1 MGIRKQL
8 FSKYMKHIF
17 LVAFLVPVI
26 CIGQETTGDALVTPK
41 RQKSIIRVG
50 GAGADIQGFSNQAI
64 QIAVD
69 ALPSEGGTV
78 KVDEGVF
85 TMMAPVRLR
94 SNVKLVGSGPRTI
107 LRRIDGCQS
116 KFIIDADYGELKVT
130 VQDAS
135 KFKPGMS
142 IQITNKPYSDCWD
155 VSTAVITDIVKDT
168 LYFDTHLIRDY
179 ESKLD
184 GVVSNAGSCVSVYGV
199 HDVVVSDL
207 SIDGNKD
214 KNFLLDGCNGGG
226 IAIIKSNNV
235 VVDRVVVKDFNGEGI
250 TWQITNN
257 VTIRNSEIFGCTNM
271 GLHPGTGSP
280 NTVIENTKSHNNKV
294 GLFICWRVQNSV
306 VKNNVFSDNLTN
318 GISTG
323 HKDSDVLFE
332 GNTINGNGA
341 DGVYIRE
348 EDFSNSPHRNTFI
361 SNTIEDNKGYGVY
374 VGSDTRD
381 LEFKNNVIKNSK
393 KDVQKAAFYLAN
405 KKYKIKETNNE
416 ISGHAE
422 GDIVYGKPK

>member
-1 MGIRKQL
+1 
-8 FSKYMKHIF
+8 MKHIF
-17 LVAFLVPVI
+17 LIAFIVPAFCV
-26 CIGQETTGDALVTPK
+26 GQNTTGDALVTPK
-41 RQKSIIRVG
+41 RPKTVIHVG

-64 QIAVD
+64 QLAVD
-69 ALPSEGGTV
+69 ALPAEGGTV
-78 KVDEGVF
+78 KIDTGLF
-85 TMMAPVRLR
+85 MMMAPVRLR
-94 SNVKLVGSGPRTI
+94 SNVQLAGSGPRTI
-107 LRRIDGCQS
+107 LKRIDGCRS
-116 KFIIDADYGELKVT
+116 GFVVDADYGELKVT

-142 IQITNKPYSDCWD
+142 IQVSNKPYAECWD

-179 ESKLD
+179 EAKLE
-184 GVVSNAGSCVSVYGV
+184 GMVSNAGSCVSVYGV

-207 SIDGNKD
+207 LIDGNKE

-226 IAIIKSNNV
+226 VAIIKSNNV
-235 VVDRVVVKDFNGEGI
+235 VVDRVTVKDFNGEGI

-257 VTIRNSEIFGCTNM
+257 VTIRNCEITGCTNM

-280 NTVIENTKSHNNKV
+280 NTIIENTTSHHNKV

-306 VKNNVFSDNLTN
+306 VRNNIFNDNSTN

-332 GNTINGNGA
+332 GNTITGNGG

-348 EDFSNSPHRNTFI
+348 EDIPNSPHRNTFV
-361 SNTIEDNKGYGVY
+361 SNTIENNKGYGVY
-374 VGSDTRD
+374 VGAEAEH
-381 LEFKNNVIKNSK
+381 LEFKNNVIRSS
-393 KDVQKAAFYLAN
+393 QKGAQRAAFYLAS
-405 KKYKIKETNNE
+405 KRYKIESDNND

-422 GDIVYGKPK
+422 GNIVYGKGK